1 MEQITVL
8 NLDTGERVPLSIA
21 EDKLPQCINPL
32 SLHIMR
38 LTSEYVSTPNLD
50 SHSYRSNSV
59 KKLKESDEE
68 SIGSKSNDTVAT
80 GRDDPVDESAIRRR
94 TSRIK
99 RFLGTTVKKTVNKA
113 RTIAHEV
120 SHVRHKEDVME
131 IVDLVERPLPTTDVL
146 NAPQV
151 NETFKLRASNSH
163 RGPYE
168 FDSVQHVQVSHLIKA
183 YYLMFYNIMPC
194 YYFF

>member
-50 SHSYRSNSV
+50 SHSYRSNSI

-94 TSRIK
+94 TARIK

-131 IVDLVERPLPTTDVL
+131 IVDLVERPQPTIDVP
-146 NAPQV
+146 NIPQV

-163 RGPYE
+163 KGPYE
-168 FDSVQHVQVSHLIKA
+168 FDSVQHVQVSIIK
-183 YYLMFYNIMPC
+183 
-194 YYFF
+194 

>member
-1 MEQITVL
+1 
-8 NLDTGERVPLSIA
+8 LDTGERVPLSIA

-50 SHSYRSNSV
+50 SHSYRSNSI

-80 GRDDPVDESAIRRR
+80 GRDDPVDESTIRRR
-94 TSRIK
+94 TARIK

-131 IVDLVERPLPTTDVL
+131 IIDLVERPQPATDVP
-146 NAPQV
+146 NTQV
-151 NETFKLRASNSH
+151 NEPFKLRASNSH
-163 RGPYE
+163 KGPYE
-168 FDSVQHVQVSHLIKA
+168 FDSVQHVQVSNLKLL
-183 YYLMFYNIMPC
+183 YS
-194 YYFF
+194 

>member
-1 MEQITVL
+1 M
-8 NLDTGERVPLSIA
+8 DTGERVPLSIA

-50 SHSYRSNSV
+50 SNSYRCNSI

-68 SIGSKSNDTVAT
+68 SIGSKSNDTEAT
-80 GRDDPVDESAIRRR
+80 GRDDPVDESATRRR
-94 TSRIK
+94 TAKIK
-99 RFLGTTVKKTVNKA
+99 RFLRKTVDKA

-120 SHVRHKEDVME
+120 SNVRHKEDVME
-131 IVDLVERPLPTTDVL
+131 IVDLVERPQPATDVP
-146 NAPQV
+146 NAQV

-163 RGPYE
+163 KGPYE
-168 FDSVQHVQVSHLIKA
+168 FDSVQHVQVSYWIHT
-183 YYLMFYNIMPC
+183 F
-194 YYFF
+194 

>member
-1 MEQITVL
+1 ML

-50 SHSYRSNSV
+50 SHSCRSNSI

-68 SIGSKSNDTVAT
+68 SIGSKSNGTTAT
-80 GRDDPVDESAIRRR
+80 GRDDPVDESSIRRK
-94 TSRIK
+94 TAKIK
-99 RFLGTTVKKTVNKA
+99 QFVKKTVNKA
-113 RTIAHEV
+113 KTIAHEV
-120 SHVRHKEDVME
+120 SHVRHKEDVMD
-131 IVDLVERPLPTTDVL
+131 IVDLVERPQLPNDVP

-151 NETFKLRASNSH
+151 NEVFKLRASNSH
-163 RGPYE
+163 KGPYE
-168 FDSVQHVQVSHLIKA
+168 FDSVQHVQVSLKINYIQLI
-183 YYLMFYNIMPC
+183 FI
-194 YYFF
+194 

>member
-1 MEQITVL
+1 M
-8 NLDTGERVPLSIA
+8 DTGERVPLSIA

-50 SHSYRSNSV
+50 SNSYRCNSI

-80 GRDDPVDESAIRRR
+80 ERDDPVDESAIRRR
-94 TSRIK
+94 TAKIK

-131 IVDLVERPLPTTDVL
+131 IADLVERPQPATDVP

-151 NETFKLRASNSH
+151 NEAFKLRASNSH
-163 RGPYE
+163 KGPYE
-168 FDSVQHVQVSHLIKA
+168 FDSVQHVQVS
-183 YYLMFYNIMPC
+183 C
-194 YYFF
+194 